1 MMNQKLTQLLR
12 GRFGGAANIAGIRY
26 QLLYSVLRAFDLCQA
41 DAPDA
46 VVLEGIEDVD
56 LQGLSLGNLYIQ
68 VKWSS
73 SKQGL
78 GWLKQKKLLE
88 RFVEAYLVDPHAHFL
103 VVTNF
108 GFKGGLATFA
118 QYCNESRVDLPR
130 RLRKDLLQICRSAG
144 LPQEAFGQL
153 LCRISFQQ
161 MSKEQVFRE
170 ARAAIIKCFDVAAG
184 NEELYLMALLS
195 EVADRATRRTFLSKE
210 DLEAM
215 RLRIQDWIGLGPVN
229 PAVQQGLIVPLV
241 FEIEPHPEDYYEGK
255 NARPGHIVAGLDAP
269 RPDWI
274 RQIEDV
280 FSRVRVCVLRTSSG
294 QGKSTLLY
302 RYAYEHYHPDT
313 TFILKTF
320 NDENMLGPFRQFLQG
335 RLTLGLPL
343 LVLIDNLSFST
354 RYWHRLVGE
363 LAGED
368 VFFLIATREEDW
380 YRYAEGES
388 KFVWETIMPEMS
400 LDEARRIFACFQ
412 RQGKIAS
419 NVPSAEWAYEQVTER
434 RLLIEFVYLITQG
447 QMLAE
452 RLEDQIR
459 AMDRLQEDPA
469 KLQVLRLVSAAQ
481 SYGAR
486 IRVSDILALVYFQGD
501 PQAALASLER
511 EYILRTDGYY
521 EGLHFI
527 RSEHLVKLLHDPVPL
542 EQTLSQLIPVLDIEN
557 LEPLITNAF
566 ASPKLD
572 HEELLKALVER
583 ARGENVAF
591 INRCLEAL
599 FYADETLYFYQH
611 KELFDRA
618 FQLAGPSALFM
629 MSGSTLP
636 AADLDIVGE
645 MAELFGNRT
654 PHILEMRDM
663 AGRFT
668 PRGELGHERLGAGFL
683 QRIEPSLNEENLL
696 ADLGQV
702 ADLATWYAF
711 YRVDSPSIRQAL
723 DGQAW
728 EPKVYTSSRDAAAV
742 FLKALF
748 QLVPA
753 RYREFLRADKE
764 RLFGYFKV
772 LTETPTIQE
781 EDQDIRIEFIV
792 DESSEVSPHDQAL
805 SRLQRLHQFFPVYE
819 HYCSKGLYPAT
830 VNMEIPVDDTRKAIP
845 ADTLQRSLDAKRNSI
860 YMKIVDNHYAA
871 KLIHDWA
878 EHWNQVR
885 RQALALVEALI
896 RGYQLV
902 YRGREFNTSQLN
914 SLITELDASL
924 RTAPKLP
931 KALEEQFAR
940 QQKAMEDWQHPVEAF
955 VRQYSEHDPN
965 DGNAQASRLMR
976 HNLREAL
983 KALPDMQS
991 AFESI
996 LRAEGQHLELPDHTE
1011 QELRA
1016 YGFLADLLDFWFK
1029 QPRRRITDLRVTVRQ
1044 WKQSQINAFAQAVRL
1059 AMQPLMAQGLEFHF
1073 PTAPLIDHPLVG
1085 LCLAYEVVD
1094 FTRRNEHLALILSQ
1108 LAEVSSH
1115 YDFAYLMPAINGR
1128 PVWPKVHRVRQDNIQ
1143 QLAAGIA
1150 QDYTWA
1156 ILPVDPPRDM
1166 FDLLPSLR
1174 NELLPEMALV
1184 VKYMELRAALLA
1196 LRNKVLFVKTRL
1208 NPTREFEAAPLEKQ
1222 LCDYKAEEQGLFEQI
1237 EQLKTQVRQFTTV
1250 DVAADEWSA
1259 LWTYASSAI
1268 AALHNLAAIDAGR
1281 LAPQAIGDDAGFDA
1295 LLARYMNATY
1305 FQ

>member
-1 MMNQKLTQLLR
+1 MNRKLTQLLER
-12 GRFGGAANIAGIRY
+12 RFGGATNIAGIHY
-26 QLLYSVLRAFDLCQA
+26 QLLYSLLRAFDLYQPG
-41 DAPDA
+41 APEA

-56 LQGLSLGNLYIQ
+56 LQGLHLRNLYIQ
-68 VKWSS
+68 VKWSN

-78 GWLKQKKLLE
+78 SWLKQKKLLE
-88 RFVEAYLVDPHAHFL
+88 RFVETYLVDSRAHFL
-103 VVTNF
+103 LVTNF
-108 GFKGGLATFA
+108 GFKGSLATFA
-118 QYCNESRVDLPR
+118 QYCNGNRADLPGH
-130 RLRKDLLQICRSAG
+130 LRKDLLRICQSAG

-153 LCRISFQQ
+153 LRRISFQEL
-161 MSKEQVFRE
+161 SEEQLLRD
-170 ARAAIIKCFDVAAG
+170 ARAAIIECFDVVAG
-184 NEELYLMALLS
+184 NEELYLMALFS
-195 EVADRATRRTFLSKE
+195 EVADRAMCRTSLSKK
-210 DLEAM
+210 DLKAIS
-215 RLRIQDWIGLGPVN
+215 LRIREWIGLGPVN
-229 PAVQQGLIVPLV
+229 PAVQQGLITPLV
-241 FEIEPHPEDYYEGK
+241 FEVEAHPEDYYEGK
-255 NARPGHIVAGLDAP
+255 NARPGHIVADLDAP

-280 FSRVRVCVLRTSSG
+280 FSRVRVCLLRTSSG

-302 RYAYEHYHPDT
+302 RYAYEHYHSDT

-320 NDENMLGPFRQFLQG
+320 NDESMLGPLRQFLQA

-368 VFFLIATREEDW
+368 VFFLITTREEDW

-388 KFVWETIMPEMS
+388 KFAWETITPEMS
-400 LDEARRIFACFQ
+400 PDEARRIFAYFQ

-419 NVPSAEWAYEQVTER
+419 NVPSAEWAYEQVAER

-452 RLEDQIR
+452 RLEGQIR
-459 AMDRLQEDPA
+459 AIDRLQEDPA
-469 KLQVLRLVSAAQ
+469 KPQVLRLVSVAQ

-486 IRVSDILALVYFQGD
+486 IGVSDILALVSFQGD
-501 PQAALASLER
+501 PQTALASLER
-511 EYILRTDGYY
+511 EYILRKDGYY

-572 HEELLKALVER
+572 HEELLKALVQR

-645 MAELFGNRT
+645 IAELLGDRT

-663 AGRFT
+663 ARRFT
-668 PRGELGHERLGAGFL
+668 PRGELGHGRLGARFL
-683 QRIEPSLNEENLL
+683 GGIEPSLNEEKLL
-696 ADLGQV
+696 SDLGQL

-711 YRVDSPSIRQAL
+711 YRVDSPSIREAL

-728 EPKVYTSSRDAAAV
+728 EPKVYTSSADAAAV
-742 FLKALF
+742 FLRVLF

-753 RYREFLRADKE
+753 RYREFLRANKE
-764 RLFGYFKV
+764 RLLGYFKL
-772 LTETPTIQE
+772 LTETPTIWE
-781 EDQDIRIEFIV
+781 EEQDIRIEFVV
-792 DESSEVSPHDQAL
+792 DERSEVSPHDQAL

-819 HYCSKGLYPAT
+819 HYCSKGLYPAM

-845 ADTLQRSLDAKRNSI
+845 ADTLGLSLDAKRNSI

-878 EHWNQVR
+878 QRWDQVR
-885 RQALALVEALI
+885 RQALALVEGLI

-902 YRGREFNTSQLN
+902 YRGRQFNTSQLN
-914 SLITELDASL
+914 PLIAELDASL

-940 QQKAMEDWQHPVEAF
+940 QQKAMEDWQHRIGAF

-965 DGNAQASRLMR
+965 DGNAQTSRLMR
-976 HNLREAL
+976 YNLREAL
-983 KALPDMQS
+983 KVLPAMQS
-991 AFESI
+991 GFETI
-996 LRAEGQHLELPDHTE
+996 LRAEGQHLELPGYAE

-1016 YGFLADLLDFWFK
+1016 YEFLADLLDFWFE
-1029 QPRRRITDLRVTVRQ
+1029 QPRRRVRDLRAGVSK
-1044 WKQSQINAFAQAVRL
+1044 WKQSQIDAFAQAVRV
-1059 AMQPLMAQGLEFHF
+1059 AMEPLMAQGLMFHY
-1073 PTAPLIDHPLVG
+1073 PTGPLIDHLLVS
-1085 LCLAYEVVD
+1085 LCLGYEVVD
-1094 FTRRNEHLALILSQ
+1094 FARQNEQLALILGQ
-1108 LAEVSSH
+1108 LAEVTSR
-1115 YDFAYLMPAINGR
+1115 YDFAYLTPMINGR
-1128 PVWPKVHRVRQDNIQ
+1128 PLWPKVHRVGRDKIQ
-1143 QLAAGIA
+1143 QLVTGMVE
-1150 QDYTWA
+1150 DYTWA
-1156 ILPVDPPRDM
+1156 ILPVDPPADM
-1166 FDLLPSLR
+1166 FDLLPSLK
-1174 NELLPEMALV
+1174 NELLPETALV
-1184 VKYMELRAALLA
+1184 VKYTELRAALLA
-1196 LRNKVLFVKTRL
+1196 LRNKVLFLKSRL
-1208 NPTREFEAAPLEKQ
+1208 NPIREFEATLLEKQ
-1222 LCDYKAEEQGLFEQI
+1222 SRDYKAGEERLFEQI
-1237 EQLKTQVRQFTTV
+1237 EQLKTRVGQFTTV
-1250 DVAADEWSA
+1250 GVAAGEWAA
-1259 LWTYASSAI
+1259 LWTYASDAI
-1268 AALHNLAAIDAGR
+1268 ADLRDLTAIDANWF
-1281 LAPQAIGDDAGFDA
+1281 APRAIGSDPEFDA
-1295 LLARYMNATY
+1295 LLASYMNARY
-1305 FQ
+1305 LR